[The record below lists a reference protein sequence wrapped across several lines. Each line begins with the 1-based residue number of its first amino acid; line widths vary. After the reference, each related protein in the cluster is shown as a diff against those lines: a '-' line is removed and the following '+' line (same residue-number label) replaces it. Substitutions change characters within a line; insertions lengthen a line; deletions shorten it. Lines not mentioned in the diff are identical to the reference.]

1 MLLQQLL
8 DTTPTDHPD
17 HEQLKQAYRQCIDML
32 TKINDLKKRED
43 VVDNIMNRK
52 PKDID
57 VRSGIAKAFGR
68 RTEKLKE
75 RVGIAEAFQDT
86 EFDELAHRF
95 GGHFIRLQICM
106 RDVQD
111 HVNRIDKTME
121 QITNCAAALDMFTDV
136 ATSSLPEV
144 EAKWRRYGQS
154 IREIGSI
161 AFPEHKAAVQRRVI
175 QPMISCIKLHD
186 GPQNAI
192 NKRKKRIV
200 DYAKC
205 RTMEKKGE
213 KPDKRTA
220 ESSDAY
226 VALNDQLKIELPKL
240 YNLTAQLV
248 QGCLNCFL
256 EIQLSWFSMWER
268 KLRPILEVTDIP
280 SSIQEIE
287 PAFRPDYDLIKSRL
301 TELAICNGACLADSA
316 NFLSPTTTLVDKSEE
331 SSLKRPS
338 TLESSK
344 RTLSAGS
351 DTYQMFGIT
360 KRYSN
365 GYASGSEMPLP
376 AD

>member
-1 MLLQQLL
+1 
-8 DTTPTDHPD
+8 
-17 HEQLKQAYRQCIDML
+17 
-32 TKINDLKKRED
+32 
-43 VVDNIMNRK
+43 
-52 PKDID
+52 
-57 VRSGIAKAFGR
+57 
-68 RTEKLKE
+68 
-75 RVGIAEAFQDT
+75 
-86 EFDELAHRF
+86 
-95 GGHFIRLQICM
+95 
-106 RDVQD
+106 
-111 HVNRIDKTME
+111 ME

>member
-8 DTTPTDHPD
+8 DTTPADHPD
-17 HEQLKQAYRQCIDML
+17 HQQLKDAYKGCIDML

-43 VVDNIMNRK
+43 VVDTIMNRK
-52 PKDID
+52 PKEID

-111 HVNRIDKTME
+111 YVNRIDKTME

-136 ATSSLPEV
+136 AASSLPEV
-144 EAKWRRYGQS
+144 EAKWRRYGQL

-175 QPMISCIKLHD
+175 QPMIACIKLHD

-220 ESSDAY
+220 ESSDTY

-240 YNLTAQLV
+240 YNLTASLV

-301 TELAICNGACLADSA
+301 MELAICNGACLADSA